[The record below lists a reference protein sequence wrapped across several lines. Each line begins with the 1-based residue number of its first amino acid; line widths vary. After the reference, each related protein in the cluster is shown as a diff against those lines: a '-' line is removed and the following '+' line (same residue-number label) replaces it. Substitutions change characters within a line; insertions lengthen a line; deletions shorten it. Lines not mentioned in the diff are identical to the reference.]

1 MKPSKDR
8 LIELVAFVE
17 PGAMTS
23 PTRTPSS
30 RSASCQ
36 SDSFGTACKRYEVR
50 HGRAALLIT
59 AGDLLN
65 PTTQQFIQMDV
76 PSGSAA
82 RIALAHI
89 NNHIIR
95 SKSLDEALVVPMGE
109 SLRDFMDYQ
118 SIAIGGK
125 NGKEITRQ
133 IYNLAAARIVLGVWT
148 HDRARQVN
156 AQIADSIDF
165 WLERDR
171 RQRTLWQPVMR
182 VSERYA
188 EAIREHCVPHD
199 IRALVGLYENTRA
212 MDIYTWL
219 AYRLPRVRERVAVFV
234 RFNDLKPIFGTGIGD
249 SCKFRQAFKTALKE
263 ALRWY
268 PAGRVG
274 IDKEG
279 VRLFH
284 SPSPVPIDLL
294 RWTLVHPRAGAGFL
308 VDSHHRVAGALSK
321 GGQESALLT
330 LSRTDPR
337 WRPGSRGRRAV
348 PIDLFLHDGPQALAT
363 SQPYVI
369 QNIL

>member
-1 MKPSKDR
+1 MKLAKDR
-8 LIELVAFVE
+8 LLELVAFVE
-17 PGAMTS
+17 PG
-23 PTRTPSS
+23 
-30 RSASCQ
+30 
-36 SDSFGTACKRYEVR
+36 SDDVTYTHAVFAQCFLPIRRLPHGGKRYEVR

-65 PTTQQFIQMDV
+65 PETQQFVQMDV

-95 SKSLDEALVVPMGE
+95 SRSLQEALNVPMGD

-118 SIAIGGK
+118 GLAIGGK

-133 IYNLAAARIVLGVWT
+133 IHNLAAARIMLGVWT
-148 HDRARQVN
+148 DDRARQIN
-156 AQIADSIDF
+156 AQIADAIDF

-199 IRALVGLYENTRA
+199 MRALVGLYENTRA

-219 AYRLPRVRERVAVFV
+219 AYRLPRVKERTEVFV
-234 RFNDLKPIFGTGIGD
+234 RFDDLKLIFGTGIRD
-249 SCKFRQAFKTALKE
+249 EYKFRQSFKLALTE

-268 PAGRVG
+268 LAGRVG
-274 IDKEG
+274 IEKEG
-279 VRLFH
+279 IRLFN
-284 SPSPVPIDLL
+284 SPSPVPIDLE
-294 RWTLVHPRAGAGFL
+294 RSPYGRTIAG
-308 VDSHHRVAGALSK
+308 
-321 GGQESALLT
+321 
-330 LSRTDPR
+330 
-337 WRPGSRGRRAV
+337 GRRRLMLV
-348 PIDLFLHDGPQALAT
+348 EK
-363 SQPYVI
+363 
-369 QNIL
+369 

>member
-1 MKPSKDR
+1 MKLAKDR
-8 LIELVAFVE
+8 LLELVAFVE
-17 PGAMTS
+17 PG
-23 PTRTPSS
+23 
-30 RSASCQ
+30 
-36 SDSFGTACKRYEVR
+36 SDDVTYTHAVFAQCFLPIRRLPHGGKRYEVR

-65 PTTQQFIQMDV
+65 PETQQFVQMDV

-95 SKSLDEALVVPMGE
+95 SRSLQEALNVPMGD

-118 SIAIGGK
+118 GLAIGGK

-133 IYNLAAARIVLGVWT
+133 IHNLAAARIMLGVWT
-148 HDRARQVN
+148 DDRARQIN
-156 AQIADSIDF
+156 AQIADAIDF

-199 IRALVGLYENTRA
+199 MRALVGLYENTRA

-219 AYRLPRVRERVAVFV
+219 AYRLPRVKERTEVFV
-234 RFNDLKPIFGTGIGD
+234 RFDDLKLIFGTGIRDGY
-249 SCKFRQAFKTALKE
+249 KFRQSFKLALTE

-268 PAGRVG
+268 LAGRVG
-274 IDKEG
+274 IEKEG
-279 VRLFH
+279 IRLFN
-284 SPSPVPIDLL
+284 SPSPVPIDLE
-294 RWTLVHPRAGAGFL
+294 RSPYGRTIAG
-308 VDSHHRVAGALSK
+308 
-321 GGQESALLT
+321 
-330 LSRTDPR
+330 
-337 WRPGSRGRRAV
+337 GRRRLMLV
-348 PIDLFLHDGPQALAT
+348 EK
-363 SQPYVI
+363 
-369 QNIL
+369 

>member
-1 MKPSKDR
+1 MKLAKDR
-8 LIELVAFVE
+8 LLELVAFVE
-17 PGAMTS
+17 PG
-23 PTRTPSS
+23 
-30 RSASCQ
+30 
-36 SDSFGTACKRYEVR
+36 SDDVTYTHAVFAQCFLPIRRLPHGGKRYEVR

-65 PTTQQFIQMDV
+65 PETQQFVQMDV

-95 SKSLDEALVVPMGE
+95 SRSLQEALNVPMGD

-118 SIAIGGK
+118 GLAIGGK

-133 IYNLAAARIVLGVWT
+133 IHNLGAARLMLGVWT
-148 HDRARQVN
+148 DDRARQIN
-156 AQIADSIDF
+156 TQIADAIDF

-199 IRALVGLYENTRA
+199 MRALVGLYENTRA

-219 AYRLPRVRERVAVFV
+219 AYRLPRVKERTEVFV
-234 RFNDLKPIFGTGIGD
+234 RFDDLKLIFGTGIRDGY
-249 SCKFRQAFKTALKE
+249 KFRQSFKLALTE

-268 PAGRVG
+268 LAGRVG
-274 IDKEG
+274 IEKEG
-279 VRLFH
+279 IRLFN
-284 SPSPVPIDLL
+284 SPSPVPIDLE
-294 RWTLVHPRAGAGFL
+294 RSPYGRTIAG
-308 VDSHHRVAGALSK
+308 
-321 GGQESALLT
+321 
-330 LSRTDPR
+330 
-337 WRPGSRGRRAV
+337 GRRRLMLV
-348 PIDLFLHDGPQALAT
+348 EK
-363 SQPYVI
+363 
-369 QNIL
+369 

>member
-1 MKPSKDR
+1 MKLAKNR
-8 LIELVAFVE
+8 LLELVAFVE
-17 PGAMTS
+17 PG
-23 PTRTPSS
+23 
-30 RSASCQ
+30 
-36 SDSFGTACKRYEVR
+36 SDGVTYTHAVFAQCFLPIRRLPHEGKRYEVR

-65 PTTQQFIQMDV
+65 PETQQFVQMDV

-95 SKSLDEALVVPMGE
+95 SRSLHEALTVPMGD

-118 SIAIGGK
+118 GLAIGGK

-133 IYNLAAARIVLGVWT
+133 IHNLAAARIMLGVWT
-148 HDRARQVN
+148 DDRARQINV
-156 AQIADSIDF
+156 QIADAIDF

-199 IRALVGLYENTRA
+199 MRALVGLYENTRA

-219 AYRLPRVRERVAVFV
+219 AYRLPRVKERTEVFV
-234 RFNDLKPIFGTGIGD
+234 RFDDLKPIFGTGIRD
-249 SCKFRQAFKTALKE
+249 EYKFRQAFKLAVMN

-268 PAGRVG
+268 PVGRVG
-274 IDKEG
+274 IEKEG
-279 VRLFH
+279 IRLFN
-284 SPSPVPIDLL
+284 SPSPVPIDLEHSPYG
-294 RWTLVHPRAGAGFL
+294 RTIAGG
-308 VDSHHRVAGALSK
+308 
-321 GGQESALLT
+321 
-330 LSRTDPR
+330 
-337 WRPGSRGRRAV
+337 RGRLRLV
-348 PIDLFLHDGPQALAT
+348 EK
-363 SQPYVI
+363 
-369 QNIL
+369 

>member
-8 LIELVAFVE
+8 LLELVSLVE
-17 PGAMTS
+17 PGSDDVTYTHAVFAQCFL
-23 PTRTPSS
+23 PI
-30 RSASCQ
+30 RSLRN
-36 SDSFGTACKRYEVR
+36 GGKRYEVR

-65 PTTQQFIQMDV
+65 PKTQAFVEMDV

-133 IYNLAAARIVLGVWT
+133 IHNLAAARIVLGVWT

-182 VSERYA
+182 VSQRYA
-188 EAIREHCVPHD
+188 QAIREHCVPHD

-219 AYRLPRVRERVAVFV
+219 SYRLPRVKERAEVFI
-234 RFNDLKPIFGTGIGD
+234 RFDDLKPIFGTGIGD
-249 SCKFRQAFKTALKE
+249 SYKFRQAFKTALTE

-268 PAGRVG
+268 PVGRVG
-274 IDKEG
+274 VDKEG

-284 SPSPVPIDLL
+284 SPSPVPIDLA
-294 RWTLVHPRAGAGFL
+294 RYPYGRTIAGG
-308 VDSHHRVAGALSK
+308 RRR
-321 GGQESALLT
+321 LT
-330 LSRTDPR
+330 LIEKSTP
-337 WRPGSRGRRAV
+337 
-348 PIDLFLHDGPQALAT
+348 T
-363 SQPYVI
+363 S
-369 QNIL
+369 

>member
-1 MKPSKDR
+1 MKLAKDR
-8 LIELVAFVE
+8 LLELVAFVE
-17 PGAMTS
+17 PG
-23 PTRTPSS
+23 
-30 RSASCQ
+30 
-36 SDSFGTACKRYEVR
+36 SDDVTYTHAVFAQCFLPIRRLPHGGKRYEVR

-65 PTTQQFIQMDV
+65 PETQQFVQMDV

-95 SKSLDEALVVPMGE
+95 SRSLHEALTVPMGD

-118 SIAIGGK
+118 GLAIGGK

-133 IYNLAAARIVLGVWT
+133 IHNLAAAHIMLGVWT
-148 HDRARQVN
+148 YDRARQIN
-156 AQIADSIDF
+156 AQIADAIDF

-199 IRALVGLYENTRA
+199 MRALVGLYENTRA

-219 AYRLPRVRERVAVFV
+219 AYRLPRVKERTEVFV
-234 RFNDLKPIFGTGIGD
+234 RFDDLKPIFGTGIRD
-249 SCKFRQAFKTALKE
+249 RYKFRQAFKLALTE

-268 PAGRVG
+268 PVGRMG
-274 IDKEG
+274 IEKEG
-279 VRLFH
+279 IRLFN
-284 SPSPVPIDLL
+284 SPSPVPIDLERSPYGRTIAGGRRRL
-294 RWTLVHPRAGAGFL
+294 TLVE
-308 VDSHHRVAGALSK
+308 K
-321 GGQESALLT
+321 
-330 LSRTDPR
+330 
-337 WRPGSRGRRAV
+337 
-348 PIDLFLHDGPQALAT
+348 
-363 SQPYVI
+363 
-369 QNIL
+369 

>member
-1 MKPSKDR
+1 MKPSRDR
-8 LIELVAFVE
+8 LLELVAFVE
-17 PGAMTS
+17 PG
-23 PTRTPSS
+23 
-30 RSASCQ
+30 
-36 SDSFGTACKRYEVR
+36 SDDVTYTHAVFAQCFLPIRKLRNDGKRYEVR

-65 PTTQQFIQMDV
+65 PATQQFVQMDM

-95 SKSLDEALVVPMGE
+95 SKTLEEALVVPMGE

-133 IYNLAAARIVLGVWT
+133 IHNLAAARITLGVWT
-148 HDRARQVN
+148 QERARQVN
-156 AQIADSIDF
+156 TQIADSIDF

-171 RQRTLWQPVMR
+171 RQRTLWQPAMR

-219 AYRLPRVRERVAVFV
+219 AYRLPRVKERAGIFV
-234 RFNDLKPIFGTGIGD
+234 RFDDLKPIFGTGIKHNY
-249 SCKFRQAFKTALKE
+249 KFRQAFKTALAE
-263 ALRWY
+263 AMRWY
-268 PAGRVG
+268 PVGRLG
-274 IDKEG
+274 IDKKG
-279 VRLFH
+279 IRLFH
-284 SPSPVPIDLL
+284 SPSPVPIDLA
-294 RWTLVHPRAGAGFL
+294 RSPYGRTIAG
-308 VDSHHRVAGALSK
+308 
-321 GGQESALLT
+321 
-330 LSRTDPR
+330 
-337 WRPGSRGRRAV
+337 GRRRLAL
-348 PIDLFLHDGPQALAT
+348 IDPPTPT
-363 SQPYVI
+363 S
-369 QNIL
+369 

>member
-8 LIELVAFVE
+8 LLELVSFVE
-17 PGAMTS
+17 PG
-23 PTRTPSS
+23 
-30 RSASCQ
+30 
-36 SDSFGTACKRYEVR
+36 SDDVTYTHAVFAQCFLPIRKLPNGGKRYEVR

-65 PTTQQFIQMDV
+65 PTTQQFVQMDV

-95 SKSLDEALVVPMGE
+95 CKTVEEALVVPMGE

-133 IYNLAAARIVLGVWT
+133 IHNLAAARIVLGVWT
-148 HDRARQVN
+148 DNRARQVN

-171 RQRTLWQPVMR
+171 RQRTLWQPSMR

-188 EAIREHCVPHD
+188 QAIREHCVPHD

-219 AYRLPRVRERVAVFV
+219 SYRLPRVKERAEVFI
-234 RFNDLKPIFGTGIGD
+234 RFDDLKPIFGTGIRDGY
-249 SCKFRQAFKTALKE
+249 KFRQAFKSALKE

-268 PAGRVG
+268 PVGRVG

-279 VRLFH
+279 IQLFH
-284 SPSPVPIDLL
+284 SPSPVPIDLSRSPYGRTIAGGRRRL
-294 RWTLVHPRAGAGFL
+294 TLVEPA
-308 VDSHHRVAGALSK
+308 
-321 GGQESALLT
+321 
-330 LSRTDPR
+330 P
-337 WRPGSRGRRAV
+337 
-348 PIDLFLHDGPQALAT
+348 T
-363 SQPYVI
+363 S
-369 QNIL
+369 